1 MRIPRLEQV
10 QTRGSCR
17 KTRRSRDWSRLRL
30 DLCCRGMKWQVVEP
44 VDELVKVAAEIRN
57 GSLWLHVDEESPKI
71 AHTICDA
78 DP

>member
-1 MRIPRLEQV
+1 
-10 QTRGSCR
+10 
-17 KTRRSRDWSRLRL
+17 
-30 DLCCRGMKWQVVEP
+30 MKRQVVEP

-57 GSLWLHVDEESPKI
+57 GGLWLRVDEESPKI

>member
-1 MRIPRLEQV
+1 
-10 QTRGSCR
+10 
-17 KTRRSRDWSRLRL
+17 
-30 DLCCRGMKWQVVEP
+30 MKWQVVEP

-57 GSLWLHVDEESPKI
+57 GSLWLYVDEESLKI